1 MMTGLFKPV
10 KKPVIRHLS
19 APGGDI
25 GPYRPQYSAKTAPCT
40 GACPSVGDIR
50 GWLTAVADAEANLRT
65 PEQALRSAWE
75 KISARN
81 PFPSVCGR
89 VCPAD
94 CEQVCPREAK
104 DGAVAI
110 RAFERYIGDLA
121 LELAPISHTP
131 PADVAQGVPSGPVP
145 AVSRLVS
152 TPFRGCDT
160 VSKTG
165 VGMSAD
171 AAGTGPEGT
180 PCATS
185 PQPNPCEKWGLGL
198 AHGLT
203 PAVQA
208 AGRREAAVSGAGPA
222 GLSCACQLARR
233 GWRVTVFDA
242 AEPGG
247 FLRALPGLPA
257 EILDREI
264 ARITALGVTLRP
276 EPAPGVVAFTDPGGT
291 LAKLPHLIAEGRI
304 AAEAF
309 DNAARGLAPEKRD
322 APPRVAPDRI
332 KTSWYVEAPRHE
344 EIRNESD
351 AVAEARRC
359 FACGTCMG
367 CGNCWMYCSNG
378 CFEKTPKGNRFK
390 LKIELCHGCS
400 RCAEECPSGYIDM
413 L

>member
-1 MMTGLFKPV
+1 MMTDLFKPV

-19 APGGDI
+19 SPGGGI
-25 GPYRPQYSAKTAPCT
+25 GPYRPQYFAKTAPCT
-40 GACPSVGDIR
+40 AACPSVGDIR

-94 CEQVCPREAK
+94 CEDACPREAK

-110 RAFERYIGDLA
+110 RAFERYVGDFA
-121 LELAPISHTP
+121 LEGGLAPAA
-131 PADVAQGVPSGPVP
+131 PAESRGEVAV
-145 AVSRLVS
+145 A
-152 TPFRGCDT
+152 
-160 VSKTG
+160 
-165 VGMSAD
+165 
-171 AAGTGPEGT
+171 
-180 PCATS
+180 
-185 PQPNPCEKWGLGL
+185 
-198 AHGLT
+198 
-203 PAVQA
+203 
-208 AGRREAAVSGAGPA
+208 GAGPA
-222 GLSCACQLARR
+222 CLSCAYQLARR

-247 FLRALPGLPA
+247 FLRSLPELPP

-264 ARITALGVTLRP
+264 ARITAIGVTLRP
-276 EPAPGVVAFTDPGGT
+276 EPAPGGAAFTDPGGA
-291 LAKLPHLIAEGRI
+291 LAKLPHVIAEGHL

-309 DNAARGLAPEKRD
+309 DNAARGVAPDKRD
-322 APPRVAPDRI
+322 TPPRAAPDRI
-332 KTSWYVEAPRHE
+332 KTAWYVEAPRRDQ
-344 EIRNESD
+344 ILNELD

-367 CGNCWMYCSNG
+367 CGNCWMYCANG
-378 CFEKTPKGNRFK
+378 CFEKTPKGNRFR
-390 LKIELCHGCS
+390 LRLDLCHGCS